1 MSEGLFPVA
10 QFQTMR
16 TPFYYYDTVL
26 LDQTLQAIKAQTDLH
41 EGYHLHYAVK
51 ACANPKVLRHIVA
64 AGFGADCVS
73 GNEVL
78 HAYECGF
85 PADKIVYA
93 PIYMVMFLEKSN
105 VAPLYI
111 KRTFPDYK

>member
-51 ACANPKVLRHIVA
+51 ACANPKVLRHIVT
-64 AGFGADCVS
+64 AGFGADCVRS
-73 GNEVL
+73 RLVWMQVFL
-78 HAYECGF
+78 
-85 PADKIVYA
+85 PARLCLQVWERAIGRLSWA
-93 PIYMVMFLEKSN
+93 
-105 VAPLYI
+105 
-111 KRTFPDYK
+111 

>member
-1 MSEGLFPVA
+1 MSESLFPVA

-51 ACANPKVLRHIVA
+51 ACANPKVLVN
-64 AGFGADCVS
+64 VS
-73 GNEVL
+73 GSSPEDYAECAARIDALPGIPGIELNISCPNVKSGGMAFGVVL
-78 HAYECGF
+78 G
-85 PADKIVYA
+85 
-93 PIYMVMFLEKSN
+93 
-105 VAPLYI
+105 
-111 KRTFPDYK
+111 